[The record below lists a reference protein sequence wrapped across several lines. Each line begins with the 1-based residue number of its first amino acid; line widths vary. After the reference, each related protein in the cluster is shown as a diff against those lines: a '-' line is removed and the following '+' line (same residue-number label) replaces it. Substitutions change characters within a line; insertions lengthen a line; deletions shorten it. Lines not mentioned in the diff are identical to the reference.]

1 MNNGQ
6 SSENPPTLSVS
17 TAALKAARRLDQ
29 LAARPG
35 VYRLLVGH
43 RRGGQPLPGAGERRE
58 AGEGV
63 VRNKDLLQ

>member
-1 MNNGQ
+1 VNNGQ

-35 VYRLLVGH
+35 VYRLLWVIDESGN
-43 RRGGQPLPGAGERRE
+43 RYLVESAAKLEK
-58 AGEGV
+58 V
-63 VRNKDLLQ
+63 S